1 MNSELPSA
9 GGLTFLACMKLI
21 DGNAIAESIIE
32 ELTTEVSQLAGGK
45 KPAVAFIRVGD
56 DPASVS
62 YVRKKEK
69 TAERIGIESRL
80 YLLPD
85 DVSKE
90 DLFAQIDALNA
101 DPDVNGILIQA
112 PLPKHINE
120 TETFNRVLPGKDV
133 DGFNT
138 VNIGKLCQEDS
149 SGFVACTPAGIVEL
163 IERSGIE
170 TEGKHVVVL
179 GRSQIVG
186 KPAALLM
193 MRKALPGNATVTVC
207 HSRTQDLPSIT
218 RQADVLIAAIGRANF
233 VTGDMVKDGVAV
245 IDVGINRIEDAS
257 KKRGYRLVGDV
268 EFDAV
273 APKASQITPVPGGVG
288 PMTVAMLMHNTLRA
302 FKVAQAG

>member
-1 MNSELPSA
+1 MLED
-9 GGLTFLACMKLI
+9 MKLI
-21 DGNAIAESIIE
+21 DGNAIAKSIIE
-32 ELTTEVSQLAGGK
+32 ELAIEVGQLSGK
-45 KPAVAFIRVGD
+45 KPVVAFIRVGD
-56 DPASVS
+56 DPASIS

-80 YLLPD
+80 YLLAE
-85 DVSKE
+85 DVGRE
-90 DLFAQIDALNA
+90 ELFAQIDTLNA
-101 DPDVNGILIQA
+101 DHNVNGILIQA
-112 PLPKHINE
+112 PLPKHIDE

-138 VNIGKLCQEDS
+138 LNIGKLCQDDKN
-149 SGFVACTPAGIVEL
+149 GFVACTPAGIVEL
-163 IERSGIE
+163 IKRSGIE

-186 KPAALLM
+186 NPAALLM

-207 HSRTQDLPSIT
+207 HSRTTNLPSIT

-233 VTGDMVKDGVAV
+233 VKGDMVKEGVAI
-245 IDVGINRIEDAS
+245 IDVGINRVEDAT

-268 EFDAV
+268 EFEAV
-273 APKASQITPVPGGVG
+273 APKSSHITPVPGGVG

-302 FKVAQAG
+302 FKVSQAT

>member
-1 MNSELPSA
+1 MQ
-9 GGLTFLACMKLI
+9 LI

-32 ELTTEVSQLAGGK
+32 ELTREVSKLPGK
-45 KPAVAFIRVGD
+45 KPVVAFIRVGE

-80 YLLPD
+80 HLFPE

-90 DLFAQIDALNA
+90 ELFAQIDSLNA

-112 PLPKHINE
+112 PLPKHIGE
-120 TETFNRVLPGKDV
+120 TETFNRVHPGKDV

-138 VNIGKLCQEDS
+138 VNIGKLCQEDA

-163 IERSGIE
+163 IARSNIE

-193 MRKALPGNATVTVC
+193 MRKAIPGNATVTVC
-207 HSRTQDLPSIT
+207 HSRTRKLPEVT
-218 RQADVLIAAIGRANF
+218 RQADILIAAIGRANF

-245 IDVGINRIEDAS
+245 IDVGINRVEDAS

-268 EFDAV
+268 EFEAV
-273 APKASQITPVPGGVG
+273 APKASHITPVPGGVG

-302 FKVAQAG
+302 FKAAQ

>member
-1 MNSELPSA
+1 MQR
-9 GGLTFLACMKLI
+9 I

-32 ELTTEVSQLAGGK
+32 ELTTEVSALSGP
-45 KPAVAFIRVGD
+45 KPAVAFIRVGE

-69 TAERIGIESRL
+69 TAARIGIGSQL
-80 YLLPD
+80 HLFPA
-85 DVSKE
+85 DVSRE
-90 DLFAQIDALNA
+90 TLFERIDALNA
-101 DPDVNGILIQA
+101 DPQVSGILVQA
-112 PLPKHINE
+112 PLPKHLDE
-120 TETFNRVLPGKDV
+120 TETFNRVAPHKDV

-138 VNIGKLCQEDS
+138 VNIGKLCQEDE

-163 IERSGIE
+163 IARSGIE

-207 HSRTQDLPSIT
+207 HSRTTDLPAIT
-218 RQADVLIAAIGRANF
+218 RQADLLIAAIGRPHF
-233 VTGDMVKDGVAV
+233 VTADMVKDGAAI
-245 IDVGINRIEDAS
+245 IDVGINRLEAPDAP
-257 KKRGYRLVGDV
+257 RGYRLVGDV
-268 EFDAV
+268 DFDAL
-273 APKASQITPVPGGVG
+273 APKASHMTPVPGGVG

-302 FKVAQAG
+302 FKLAHA

>member
-1 MNSELPSA
+1 
-9 GGLTFLACMKLI
+9 
-21 DGNAIAESIIE
+21 
-32 ELTTEVSQLAGGK
+32 
-45 KPAVAFIRVGD
+45 
-56 DPASVS
+56 
-62 YVRKKEK
+62 VRKKEK
-69 TAERIGIESRL
+69 TAARIGIESRL
-80 YLLPD
+80 HLLPD
-85 DVSKE
+85 DISQE

-112 PLPKHINE
+112 PLPQHIDE
-120 TETFNRVLPGKDV
+120 TQTFNRVLPGKDV

-138 VNIGKLCQEDS
+138 LNIGKLCQEDS
-149 SGFVACTPAGIVEL
+149 SGFLACTPAGIVEL
-163 IERSGIE
+163 IKRSGIE

-233 VTGDMVKDGVAV
+233 VTADMVKEGVAV
-245 IDVGINRIEDAS
+245 IDVGINRVADDS
-257 KKRGYRLVGDV
+257 RKSGYRLVGDV
-268 EFDAV
+268 EFDTV
-273 APKASQITPVPGGVG
+273 APKASHITPVPGGVG

-302 FKVAQAG
+302 FKAAQAE

>member
-1 MNSELPSA
+1 
-9 GGLTFLACMKLI
+9 MKLI

-32 ELTTEVSQLAGGK
+32 ELTAEVSQLAGK
-45 KPAVAFIRVGD
+45 KPVIAVVRVGE

-62 YVRKKEK
+62 YVRKKQK
-69 TAERIGIESRL
+69 TAERIGIGSQL
-80 YLLPD
+80 HILPED
-85 DVSKE
+85 ISKE
-90 DLFAQIDALNA
+90 ALFEKIDALNA
-101 DPDVNGILIQA
+101 DPEVNGILVQA
-112 PLPKHINE
+112 PLPKHIDE
-120 TETFNRVLPGKDV
+120 TETFNRVLPEKDV

-138 VNIGKLCQEDS
+138 LNIGKLCQEDS

-170 TEGKHVVVL
+170 TEGKHIVVL

-218 RQADVLIAAIGRANF
+218 RQADVLIAAIGRPNF

-245 IDVGINRIEDAS
+245 IDVGINRVEDAS
-257 KKRGYRLVGDV
+257 KKRGYRLVGDG

-273 APKASQITPVPGGVG
+273 ASKSSQITPVPGGVG

-302 FKVAQAG
+302 FKAAQTA

>member
-1 MNSELPSA
+1 MLED
-9 GGLTFLACMKLI
+9 MKLI
-21 DGNAIAESIIE
+21 DGNAIAKSIIE
-32 ELTTEVSQLAGGK
+32 ELAIEVGQLSGK
-45 KPAVAFIRVGD
+45 KPVVAFIRVGD
-56 DPASVS
+56 DPASIS

-80 YLLPD
+80 YLLAE
-85 DVSKE
+85 DVGRE
-90 DLFAQIDALNA
+90 ELFAQIDTLNA
-101 DPDVNGILIQA
+101 DHNVNGILIQA
-112 PLPKHINE
+112 PLPKHIDE

-138 VNIGKLCQEDS
+138 LNIGKLCQDDKN
-149 SGFVACTPAGIVEL
+149 GFVACTPAGIVEL
-163 IERSGIE
+163 IKRSGIE

-207 HSRTQDLPSIT
+207 HSRTTNLPSIT

-233 VTGDMVKDGVAV
+233 VKGNMVKEGVAI
-245 IDVGINRIEDAS
+245 IDVGINRVEDAT

-268 EFDAV
+268 EFEAV
-273 APKASQITPVPGGVG
+273 APKSSHITPVPGGVG

-302 FKVAQAG
+302 FKVSQAT

>member
-1 MNSELPSA
+1 MQ
-9 GGLTFLACMKLI
+9 LI
-21 DGNAIAESIIE
+21 DGNSIAESIIE
-32 ELTTEVSQLAGGK
+32 ELTVKVSALPGK
-45 KPAVAFIRVGD
+45 KPVVAFIRVGD

-80 YLLPD
+80 YLLPE

-90 DLFAQIDALNA
+90 ELFAQIDALNA
-101 DPDVNGILIQA
+101 DSDVNGILIQA
-112 PLPKHINE
+112 PLPKHIDE
-120 TETFNRVLPGKDV
+120 TETFNRVAPGKDV

-138 VNIGKLCQEDS
+138 VNIGKLCQEDA

-193 MRKALPGNATVTVC
+193 MRKAVPGNATVTVC
-207 HSRTQDLPSIT
+207 HSRTQNLAAIT
-218 RQADVLIAAIGRANF
+218 SQADLLIAAIGRPNF
-233 VTGDMVKDGVAV
+233 VTADMVKEGVSV
-245 IDVGINRIEDAS
+245 IDVGINRVKDAS
-257 KKRGYRLVGDV
+257 KKSGYRLVGDV
-268 EFDAV
+268 EFEPV
-273 APKASQITPVPGGVG
+273 AAKASHITPVPGGVG
-288 PMTVAMLMHNTLRA
+288 PMTVAMLMQNTYRA
-302 FKVAQAG
+302 FQAAQS

>member
-1 MNSELPSA
+1 
-9 GGLTFLACMKLI
+9 MKLI

-32 ELTTEVSQLAGGK
+32 ELTAAVSQLPGSK
-45 KPAVAFIRVGD
+45 RPVVAFIRVGD

-80 YLLPD
+80 YLLAE

-90 DLFAQIDALNA
+90 ALFEQIDALNA
-101 DPDVNGILIQA
+101 DPAVNGILIQA
-112 PLPKHINE
+112 PLPKHIDE
-120 TETFNRVLPGKDV
+120 TETFNRVLPSKDV

-138 VNIGKLCQEDS
+138 LNIGKLCQEDS

-163 IERSGIE
+163 IERSKIE

-218 RQADVLIAAIGRANF
+218 RQADILIAAIGRANF
-233 VTGDMVKDGVAV
+233 VTGDMVKEGVAV
-245 IDVGINRIEDAS
+245 IDVGINRVEDSS

-302 FKVAQAG
+302 FKAAQ

>member
-1 MNSELPSA
+1 MQ
-9 GGLTFLACMKLI
+9 LI
-21 DGNAIAESIIE
+21 DGNAIAESIIN
-32 ELTTEVSQLAGGK
+32 ELTSEVSRLEGK
-45 KPAVAFIRVGD
+45 RPVVAFIRVGE

-80 YLLPD
+80 YLLPE
-85 DVSKE
+85 DVSRE
-90 DLFAQIDALNA
+90 ELFNQIDSLNA

-120 TETFNRVLPGKDV
+120 TETFNRVDPSKDV

-163 IERSGIE
+163 IDRSGIE

-193 MRKALPGNATVTVC
+193 MRKAIPGNATVTVC
-207 HSRTQDLPSIT
+207 HSRTAGLPELT
-218 RQADVLIAAIGRANF
+218 KQADILIAAIGRANF
-233 VTGDMVKDGVAV
+233 VTGDMVKDGAAV
-245 IDVGINRIEDAS
+245 IDVGINRVEDAS

-268 EFDAV
+268 EFEAV
-273 APKASQITPVPGGVG
+273 APKASHITPVPGGVG

-302 FKVAQAG
+302 FKATL

>member
-1 MNSELPSA
+1 MQ
-9 GGLTFLACMKLI
+9 LI
-21 DGNAIAESIIE
+21 DGNAIAKSIVE
-32 ELTTEVSQLAGGK
+32 ELTAEVDALPEK
-45 KPAVAFIRVGD
+45 KPVVVFIRVGE

-69 TAERIGIESRL
+69 TAKRIGIVSRL
-80 YLLPD
+80 HLFPE

-90 DLFAQIDALNA
+90 ELFAQIDALNA
-101 DPDVNGILIQA
+101 DPNVNGILIQA
-112 PLPKHINE
+112 PLPKHLDE
-120 TETFNRVLPGKDV
+120 TETFNRVNPAKDV

-138 VNIGKLCQEDS
+138 LNIGKLCQEDA

-193 MRKALPGNATVTVC
+193 LRKAIPGNATVTVC
-207 HSRTQDLPSIT
+207 HSRTRNLAEIT
-218 RQADVLIAAIGRANF
+218 KQADVLIAAIGRPDF
-233 VTGDMVKDGVAV
+233 VTAEMIKDGVAV
-245 IDVGINRIEDAS
+245 IDVGINRVDDAS

-268 EFDAV
+268 EFEAV
-273 APKASQITPVPGGVG
+273 APKASHITPVPGGVG

-302 FKVAQAG
+302 FKATL

>member
-1 MNSELPSA
+1 MQ
-9 GGLTFLACMKLI
+9 LI

-32 ELTTEVSQLAGGK
+32 ELTAEVATFSGK
-45 KPAVAFIRVGD
+45 KPVVAFIRVGD

-62 YVRKKEK
+62 YVRKKQK

-80 YLLPD
+80 HLLPE

-90 DLFAQIDALNA
+90 ALFAQIDALNA
-101 DPDVNGILIQA
+101 DAEVNGILIQA
-112 PLPKHINE
+112 PLPKHIDE
-120 TETFNRVLPGKDV
+120 TETFNRVDPAKDV

-138 VNIGKLCQEDS
+138 LSIGKLCQEDD

-163 IERSGIE
+163 IQRSGIE

-179 GRSQIVG
+179 GRSLIVG

-193 MRKALPGNATVTVC
+193 MRKAIPGNATVTVC
-207 HSRTQDLPSIT
+207 HSRTANLAEIT
-218 RQADVLIAAIGRANF
+218 RQADILIAAIGRANF
-233 VTGDMVKDGVAV
+233 VTADMVKDGVAV
-245 IDVGINRIEDAS
+245 IDVGINRVDDAS

-268 EFDAV
+268 EFAAV

-288 PMTVAMLMHNTLRA
+288 PMTVAMLMHNTVRA
-302 FKVAQAG
+302 YKAVR

>member
-1 MNSELPSA
+1 
-9 GGLTFLACMKLI
+9 MKLI

-32 ELTTEVSQLAGGK
+32 ELTKEVGQLAGSK

-85 DVSKE
+85 DISKE

-101 DPDVNGILIQA
+101 DPNVNGILIQA
-112 PLPKHINE
+112 PLPKHIDE
-120 TETFNRVLPGKDV
+120 TETFNRVLPEKDV

-138 VNIGKLCQEDS
+138 LNIGKLCQEDS

-163 IERSGIE
+163 IKRSGIE
-170 TEGKHVVVL
+170 TQGKHVVVL

-193 MRKALPGNATVTVC
+193 MRKALPGNATVTIC

-233 VTGDMVKDGVAV
+233 VSADMVKEGVAV
-245 IDVGINRIEDAS
+245 IDVGINRVEDAS

-273 APKASQITPVPGGVG
+273 APKASHITPVPGGVG

-302 FKVAQAG
+302 FKAAQVV